1 VHRDQLD
8 GGRDRKGAPSGGGTT
23 MRIILYTGK
32 GGVGK
37 TSVAAATALRSA
49 GLGHRTLVM
58 STDAAHSLADC
69 LDLPLGAEPTP
80 IAENLWGQELDIY
93 QTIDAQWG
101 TIQKWLEV
109 VMAWRGIDEVLAEE
123 MAILPGMDEL
133 SSLLHLSNYVET
145 EEYDVV
151 IVDCAPTG
159 ETLRL
164 LSFPDILRWWLHR
177 IFPIQ
182 RATARVVRPVI
193 TRITD
198 LPMPSD
204 EVFAAVKEL
213 LAGLEDM
220 RDILTDPEISSMRL
234 IVNLERM
241 VIKEAQRT
249 YTYLN
254 LYGYATDAVICNRL
268 LPDNLTDSYFEAW
281 KETQG
286 RYYATVEEAFSP
298 LPILKG
304 PLMDQEVVG
313 LEMLQRFARALYRR
327 SDPTRVL
334 YKGHARRIRQ
344 EDGAYL
350 LTLDLPF
357 ASREQISLSQV
368 GDELIVHVGAYRR
381 NLVLPRALVG
391 LESEGAELEDNTLTI
406 RFRPSQ
412 PER

>member
-1 VHRDQLD
+1 
-8 GGRDRKGAPSGGGTT
+8 

-49 GLGHRTLVM
+49 RLGHRTLVM

-69 LDLPLGAEPTP
+69 LDLPLGAEPTS
-80 IAENLWGQELDIY
+80 ITENLWGQELDIY
-93 QTIDAQWG
+93 RTIDAHWKI
-101 TIQKWLEV
+101 IQGWLEV

-123 MAILPGMDEL
+123 MAVLPGMDEL
-133 SSLLHLSNYVET
+133 AGLLYLSNYFET

-164 LSFPDILRWWLHR
+164 LSFPDVLHWWLHR

-182 RATARVVRPVI
+182 RATARIVRPVI

-204 EVFAAVKEL
+204 EVFAAVKDL

-220 RDILTDPEISSMRL
+220 RDILTDAEISSVRL
-234 IVNLERM
+234 VVNPERM

-254 LYGYATDAVICNRL
+254 LYGYASDAVICNRL
-268 LPDNLTDSYFEAW
+268 LPENLSDSYFEAW
-281 KETQG
+281 KETQE
-286 RYYATVEEAFSP
+286 RYYAMVEEGFSP
-298 LPILKG
+298 LPIIKG
-304 PLMDQEVVG
+304 PLMEQEVVG
-313 LEMLQRFARALYRR
+313 LKMLERFARALYGR
-327 SDPTRVL
+327 SDPTGIL
-334 YKGHARRIRQ
+334 YKGQARQIRQ

-357 ASREQISLSQV
+357 TSKEQISLSQV

-381 NLVLPRALVG
+381 NLILPRALIG
-391 LESEGAELEDNTLTI
+391 LESERAKLEGNTLTI
-406 RFRPSQ
+406 RFRPPQ
-412 PER
+412 PEG

>member
-1 VHRDQLD
+1 
-8 GGRDRKGAPSGGGTT
+8 

-32 GGVGK
+32 GGAGK

-49 GLGHRTLVM
+49 RLGHRTLVM

-80 IAENLWGQELDIY
+80 ITEDLWGQELDIY
-93 QTIDAQWG
+93 RTIDAHWRI
-101 TIQKWLEV
+101 IQEWMEV

-123 MAILPGMDEL
+123 MAVLPGMDEL
-133 SSLLHLSNYVET
+133 ASLLYLSNYFKT
-145 EEYDVV
+145 EEYDVI

-164 LSFPDILRWWLHR
+164 LSFPDVLRWWLHR

-182 RATARVVRPVI
+182 RATARIVRPVVR
-193 TRITD
+193 RITD

-204 EVFAAVKEL
+204 DVFAAVKEL
-213 LAGLEDM
+213 LAGLGDM
-220 RDILTDPEISSMRL
+220 RDILTNADISSVRL
-234 IVNLERM
+234 VVNPERM
-241 VIKEAQRT
+241 VIREAQRT

-268 LPDNLTDSYFEAW
+268 LPENLTDSYFEAW
-281 KETQG
+281 KETQD
-286 RYYATVEEAFSP
+286 RYYAMVEEGFSP

-304 PLMDQEVVG
+304 PLMEQEVVG
-313 LEMLQRFARALYRR
+313 LEMMERFARALYGR
-327 SDPTRVL
+327 SDPTRIL
-334 YKGHARRIRQ
+334 YKGHARQIRQ
-344 EDGAYL
+344 EDGVYL

-357 ASREQISLSQV
+357 ASKEQISLSQV
-368 GDELIVHVGAYRR
+368 GDELIVQVGPYRR
-381 NLVLPRALVG
+381 NLILPRALVG
-391 LESEGAELEDNTLTI
+391 LESERAKLEGNTLTI

-412 PER
+412 SEG